1 MLSRSPIGNSTDQIN
16 ITGDGEM
23 RIIKVICGW
32 CGKDMGTKDGL
43 GINGISHGMCQE
55 CFDKEMAKL
64 EEQPMEN
71 KINKEA

>member
-1 MLSRSPIGNSTDQIN
+1 MT
-16 ITGDGEM
+16 T
-23 RIIKVICGW
+23 IKVTCGW